1 MNKSNI
7 FEVVSKGV
15 ADILYT
21 KKDGTERVIKATLLE
36 SVVPTVEQPKTLP
49 DTHINIFD
57 VEKTQWR
64 TLIIDQI
71 KSVSA

>member
-21 KKDGTERVIKATLLE
+21 KKDGTERVIKHSAG
-36 SVVPTVEQPKTLP
+36 VCCAYG
-49 DTHINIFD
+49 
-57 VEKTQWR
+57 R
-64 TLIIDQI
+64 TT
-71 KSVSA
+71 KNSARYPYQHL

>member
-21 KKDGTERVIKATLLE
+21 KKDGTERVIKHSAG
-36 SVVPTVEQPKTLP
+36 VCCPTVEQPKTLP

>member
-7 FEVVSKGV
+7 FEIVSKGV

-36 SVVPTVEQPKTLP
+36 SVVPLSLI
-49 DTHINIFD
+49 HIC
-57 VEKTQWR
+57 R
-64 TLIIDQI
+64 
-71 KSVSA
+71 

>member
-21 KKDGTERVIKATLLE
+21 KRMALKESSSTLLE

-57 VEKTQWR
+57 VEKTQWH
-64 TLIIDQI
+64 T
-71 KSVSA
+71 